1 MPPPI
6 RFRSVK
12 AEELRS
18 MLQRAGFE
26 PVGLKRKRGSHQRLR
41 HPDGRTVTFFFH
53 KGVTVGPTQVK
64 RLLVDKAKLT
74 EDEVRA
80 IL

>member
-6 RFRSVK
+6 RYRSVK

-18 MLQRAGFE
+18 MLFAAGFRAI
-26 PVGLKRKRGSHQRLR
+26 GSRRKRGSHQRLR
-41 HPDGRTVTFFFH
+41 HPDGRTVTFYFH

-64 RLLVDKAKLT
+64 RLLADKAKLT
-74 EDEVRA
+74 EDEIRA

>member
-1 MPPPI
+1 
-6 RFRSVK
+6 
-12 AEELRS
+12 
-18 MLQRAGFE
+18 MLKKAGF
-26 PVGLKRKRGSHQRLR
+26 VAASTRRKRGSHQRLR

-74 EDEVRA
+74 EDEIRE

>member
-6 RFRSVK
+6 RFRSLK

-18 MLQRAGFE
+18 MLFKAGFE
-26 PVGLKRKRGSHQRLR
+26 AAGTKRKRGSHQRLR

-53 KGVTVGPTQVK
+53 KGVTVGPEQVK
-64 RLLVDKAKLT
+64 RLLVDKARLN
-74 EDEVRA
+74 EDEIRR